1 MRQGLSTAVERT
13 MLFDTAMYLAG
24 DSYPKCARIEAVVRE
39 HCAPMFGT
47 WLGHQ
52 DIAGMCR
59 FDGNIGTVSLR
70 ADRLARL
77 MEAKHSARSIV
88 LFGRSSGA
96 RVSTL
101 VSERTGA
108 VAVVCLGY
116 PFRHPKRDR
125 EPERVAHL
133 AATTTPTLILQGR
146 ADEYGGEADLGNYEL
161 SPAVQ
166 TRIVDGGHDLR
177 LSRAEWDRAI
187 EAVRSFLVS
196 VHSQT

>member
-1 MRQGLSTAVERT
+1 MP
-13 MLFDTAMYLAG
+13 FDTAMYLAG
-24 DSYPKCARIEAVVRE
+24 DGYPKCARIEAVVRE
-39 HCAPMFGT
+39 HCAPLFGT

-52 DIAGMCR
+52 DIARMCR
-59 FDGNIGTVSLR
+59 FDGKIGTVSLR

-77 MEAKHSARSIV
+77 IEARHEVQSIV

-108 VAVVCLGY
+108 AAVVCLGY

-133 AATTTPTLILQGR
+133 VNITTPTLIVQGR
-146 ADEYGGEADLGNYEL
+146 SDEYGGEADLGTYEL

-166 TRIVDGGHDLR
+166 TRVVDGGHDLR
-177 LSRAEWDRAI
+177 LSRAEWAQTCKAI
-187 EAVRSFLVS
+187 HQFLRKVRDDS
-196 VHSQT
+196 